1 MEAAQ
6 ALKKKSPLSRSAK
19 TTVTIFFIFMLL
31 HQTDKLLIGP
41 MQNDIMKTFDMTYTQ
56 WGLLNT
62 GALAVGSLLY
72 PLWGWLNDKYNRAKL
87 LALASL
93 IWGSTTWLSAIA
105 PTFNTFLATR
115 SSTGID
121 DSSYPGMNS
130 LVSDIVSP
138 KSRGKVYGLL
148 QLTAPIGYLIGM
160 VLALMLAGVIGW
172 RHVFYITGSLGILLS
187 AVIFFFVKDVPRG
200 SSESELEGVDTFKY
214 KFSWKTAANLF
225 KKKSMI
231 MVFLQG
237 FFGVFPWNVI
247 TYYIFGYLEKERGY
261 DSTTTLLIMA
271 PAVLLMAVGYPVG
284 GWLGDK
290 LFKHTKRGRLIA
302 SEIGVVAGMIGLYF
316 AMNTPNSE
324 PLLFAILLCTTAFFM
339 PFAGPNITST
349 MYDVT
354 EPEVRSS
361 ADAINSLIGAVG
373 AASAPLIAGAVAD
386 ALSVG
391 TAILLLCSIAW
402 LMCVI
407 FLFIAIFLVPKDIND
422 MHKKLAARAVENK
435 ATQ

>member
-6 ALKKKSPLSRSAK
+6 ALKKNPLSRSAK

-41 MQNDIMKTFDMTYTQ
+41 MQNDIMKTFNMTYTQ

-62 GALAVGSLLY
+62 GALIVGSLLY

-87 LALASL
+87 LSLASL
-93 IWGSTTWLSAIA
+93 IWGSTTWLSAVA
-105 PTFNTFLATR
+105 PTFNSFLVTR

-130 LVSDIVSP
+130 LVSDMISP

-148 QLTAPIGYLIGM
+148 QLTAPIGYLFGM
-160 VLALMLAGVIGW
+160 VLALLLAGVIGW

-187 AVIFFFVKDVPRG
+187 VVIFFFVKDVPRG
-200 SSESELEGVDTFKY
+200 SSESELEGVETYKY

-225 KKKSMI
+225 RKKSLI

-247 TYYIFGYLEKERGY
+247 TYYIFGYLQTERGY

-271 PAVLLMAVGYPVG
+271 PAVLMMAAGYPAG

-290 LFKHTKRGRLIA
+290 LFKRTKRGRLIA
-302 SEIGVVAGMIGLYF
+302 SEIGVVAGLIGLNA
-316 AMNTPNSE
+316 AMQTPISE

-361 ADAINSLIGAVG
+361 ADAINSLIGAAG

-391 TAILLLCSIAW
+391 TAITLLCSIAW

-422 MHKKLAARAVENK
+422 MHKKLAARAEAK
-435 ATQ
+435 

>member
-6 ALKKKSPLSRSAK
+6 ALKQKSPLSRSAK

-41 MQNDIMKTFDMTYTQ
+41 MQSDIMKTFNMTYTQ

-62 GALAVGSLLY
+62 GALIVGSLLY

-87 LALASL
+87 LSLASL

-105 PTFNTFLATR
+105 PTFNSFLVTR

-130 LVSDIVSP
+130 LVSDMISP

-148 QLTAPIGYLIGM
+148 QLTAPIGYLFGM
-160 VLALMLAGVIGW
+160 VLALLLAGVIGW
-172 RHVFYITGSLGILLS
+172 RNVFYITGSLGILLS
-187 AVIFFFVKDVPRG
+187 VVIFFFVKDVPRG
-200 SSESELEGVDTFKY
+200 SSESELEGVETYKY

-225 KKKSMI
+225 KKRSLI

-247 TYYIFGYLEKERGY
+247 TYYIFGYLQTERGY

-271 PAVLLMAVGYPVG
+271 PAVLMMAAGYPAG

-290 LFKHTKRGRLIA
+290 LFKRTKRGRLIA
-302 SEIGVVAGMIGLYF
+302 SEIGVVAGLIGLNA
-316 AMNTPNSE
+316 AMQTPTSE

-361 ADAINSLIGAVG
+361 ADAINSLIGAAG

-391 TAILLLCSIAW
+391 TAITLLCSIAW

-422 MHKKLAARAVENK
+422 MHKKLAARAEAK
-435 ATQ
+435 